1 LRLSCYGV
9 DEPILSEAIYRAQQ
23 YLPAVAEQIVKLTHG
38 QDLACV
44 PDDVSFGSYRG
55 MHVMV
60 SLNTKHK
67 RTQCIWLALAI
78 LHFLSG

>member
-1 LRLSCYGV
+1 
-9 DEPILSEAIYRAQQ
+9 
-23 YLPAVAEQIVKLTHG
+23 LPAATEQIVKLTHG
-38 QDLACV
+38 QDLAGV

-60 SLNTKHK
+60 SLNTKHN